1 VTASP
6 RRPGALVTW
15 CRLLRVPNLFTVPG
29 DAMAGF
35 ILASGGRLGASL
47 VGGAVGVVLLY
58 AGGLLLNDYF
68 DRAQD
73 ARERP
78 ERPIPSGAAGAATVL
93 AVGLLVLA
101 AGVGVVFAVG
111 GKVPGGV
118 AAVLA
123 VAVLAYDGGLKHV
136 PWLGPLV
143 MGSCRGGSVLV
154 GAALAGGLGATA
166 ALVVAAI
173 ACVYTAT
180 VTLLAAREASG
191 ARLKGSSY
199 APVYVLILAAVAMVA
214 VARPEWATAIV
225 GLFLLGC
232 AGLRIVVA
240 ADKVQR
246 VQIAVPVYIGVAIRA
261 MVFIQAAWC
270 LWRVPERFEDF
281 VALAISFAVLLVG
294 AELLSRRFYGS

>member
-6 RRPGALVTW
+6 RRPGAFVTW

-29 DAMAGF
+29 DAIAGF
-35 ILASGGRLGASL
+35 ILASGGRLAPSL
-47 VGGAVGVVLLY
+47 VGGVVGVVLLY

-68 DRAQD
+68 DRAKD

-78 ERPIPSGAAGAATVL
+78 ERPIPSGAAWAGTVL

-101 AGVGVVFAVG
+101 AGVGVVYAVG
-111 GKVPGGV
+111 GNVPGVV
-118 AAVLA
+118 AGLLA
-123 VAVLAYDGGLKHV
+123 LAVLAYDGGLKHV

-166 ALVVAAI
+166 PIAVAAI
-173 ACVYTAT
+173 ACVYTAAVT
-180 VTLLAAREASG
+180 VLAAREASG
-191 ARLKGSSY
+191 ARLKGSAY
-199 APVYVLILAAVAMVA
+199 VPVYVLILAAVAMLVA
-214 VARPEWATAIV
+214 APPEWATAIV
-225 GLFLLGC
+225 ALFLLAC

-246 VQIAVPVYIGVAIRA
+246 VLIAVPVYIGVAVRV
-261 MVFIQAAWC
+261 MVFTQAAWC

-281 VALAISFAVLLVG
+281 LALAISFAVLLVG
-294 AELLSRRFYGS
+294 AEVLSRRFYGS